1 MARKPSETKKSSE
14 AKKMRART
22 GNRRMTAQERSVAGT
37 TAIPSK
43 QPWDHD
49 DASRGFGPRSFDP
62 DRRTERLSYRD
73 PEEPS
78 QGPLRFDETNYSVER
93 LTLPEGGYNEYS
105 DEVSEYRDEEGTPRM
120 HYGPM
125 RGDVCQNPQY
135 SDATQ
140 SDLLADL
147 PPSDISP
154 AYEPDD
160 PDLGFRLTAED
171 LETSPDG
178 YFIDHDAEKIPGFGP
193 HAARRGSRTDELIRE
208 EIYEA
213 LDARADIDAPN
224 ISLHVRN
231 GLVTIEGEV
240 ADAMVRHR
248 IEQCADSV
256 EGVKDINNR
265 LHLAAAQPRRPW
277 SEE

>member
-1 MARKPSETKKSSE
+1 MTRKSSE
-14 AKKMRART
+14 AKKSRPHPGHHRMMAQDRT
-22 GNRRMTAQERSVAGT
+22 VAST
-37 TAIPSK
+37 TV
-43 QPWDHD
+43 D
-49 DASRGFGPRSFDP
+49 SRDISLGFGPRSVDP

-73 PEEPS
+73 PGEPS

-93 LTLPEGGYNEYS
+93 LTLPEGGYNEYA
-105 DEVSEYRDEEGTPRM
+105 DEVSTYHDEEGMPHM
-120 HYGPM
+120 HYDPA
-125 RGDVCQNPQY
+125 GDGAWQNPQY
-135 SDATQ
+135 SGSTE

-147 PPSDISP
+147 PPNDISS

-171 LETSPDG
+171 LETSPDR
-178 YFIDHDAEKIPGFGP
+178 YVDRNAEKIPGFG
-193 HAARRGSRTDELIRE
+193 HHVAQHGNRTDERIRE

-213 LDARADIDAPN
+213 LDGRADIEAPD

-240 ADAMVRHR
+240 ADAMLRHR
-248 IEQCADSV
+248 VEQCVDGV
-256 EGVKDINNR
+256 EGVKGINNR

-277 SEE
+277 SDA